1 MTVVNRKRIFDVPAD
16 TGLTLALA
24 LALALLL
31 GAVPSAARAQ
41 AADAA
46 LAPADHAAPG
56 LAREDV
62 APAPAAA
69 SPAAIHYA
77 LGLLVTNGPDYAG
90 GGSRTTGL
98 RPAWAIEYGRFRVS
112 SSRGSA
118 FLGHGLSPRESGAS
132 ATLARSDQF
141 NLSASLR
148 IDRGRD
154 ESDAPILAGL
164 PAVRATL
171 RGRLSAGYALTPRWS
186 IGAGLSQD
194 ILGRDGGAQWTTS
207 VGYTW
212 PLTEQ
217 TRMSFSA
224 GASFA
229 DRTYL
234 RSHFGVPAGGV
245 GALPAFEPGAGLY
258 SIDGGVEVMSALNR
272 HWVALAAVRAS
283 QLRGDARRSPL
294 TIEPTGYSVSL
305 GLAYR
310 CCR

>member
-1 MTVVNRKRIFDVPAD
+1 MDLEHCKWMGVPACS
-16 TGLTLALA
+16 GVTLALLFWGGA
-24 LALALLL
+24 TLA
-31 GAVPSAARAQ
+31 PRAQ

-46 LAPADHAAPG
+46 PPLADQPAATCLASESAA
-56 LAREDV
+56 A
-62 APAPAAA
+62 APAAPSSA
-69 SPAAIHYA
+69 FHYA

-90 GGSRTTGL
+90 GGSRKTGL

-132 ATLARSDQF
+132 ATLARSEQF

-164 PAVRATL
+164 PPVRATL
-171 RGRLSAGYALTPRWS
+171 RGRLSAGYALTPHWS
-186 IGAGLSQD
+186 LGAGLSQD
-194 ILGRDGGAQWTTS
+194 ILGREGGAQWTTS
-207 VGYTW
+207 LGYTW

-245 GALPAFEPGAGLY
+245 GALRAFEPGGGLY
-258 SIDGGVEVMSALNR
+258 SVDGGVEVMSALNR